1 MCISLLH
8 QQSWRPG
15 LSSLFLTVQRARSF
29 VLEWPLIHMAQSP
42 GQQHQSG
49 GSIPSRTLLLP
60 DSTASSPLLTRP
72 FLTAI
77 IASLDTQHD
86 WRSLLVVPKLSLC
99 GTSSVRWAI
108 QKNLSEAQLSDYATT
123 VVLKSGVWVNLPH
136 CCLRDNDRKDF
147 EPEEVWHNTA
157 SEFAPLYI
165 QFYVTSPSPVYAGS
179 VRVEMQS
186 VVTLNYRPEDSL
198 LHTATHVGNKQIPT
212 P

>member
-1 MCISLLH
+1 MRAPDAVHRKQVATDTHGSV
-8 QQSWRPG
+8 SWATTPEWG
-15 LSSLFLTVQRARSF
+15 LNTV
-29 VLEWPLIHMAQSP
+29 EN
-42 GQQHQSG
+42 
-49 GSIPSRTLLLP
+49 
-60 DSTASSPLLTRP
+60 
-72 FLTAI
+72 
-77 IASLDTQHD
+77 IASAGQYSIKPTPDTTFSDGYYRIGGYAARLKVTFGSTQTVTV
-86 WRSLLVVPKLSLC
+86 RYKF
-99 GTSSVRWAI
+99 GSVGNTI